1 MASGG
6 GKGGS
11 PRKPSGS
18 NGPSTGGA
26 GDRITKYCCYL
37 HKRRGSAETDS
48 HGNGFIVNFRTD
60 DGQLQP
66 ALLAL
71 QQDRFGKLETT
82 YALIT
87 AHRTI
92 PSWSSVSGW
101 TISCP
106 GIRNGD
112 RQKMSD
118 LVCGVISCCGPDSL
132 LANSGHGHAKAVSKH
147 TSVSVAKCDIQ
158 LNVTILFLNKSFE
171 KLLHKGDNPGRPF
184 LQIPVVPVQQC
195 FDQNACASN
204 IQKLIREGSTAMDK
218 VQPGNE
224 SRSASTEPFQV
235 YYCDG
240 ARNLTAAAYTVSVI
254 EHSKPQCISQHER
267 PLSHKIATYERSQKV
282 YYRES
287 GTTSNEVLRKC
298 CGAPFVYHSRDA
310 KEPTLIGVHVG
321 ESEQPGE
328 FVAAT
333 LHGIIQLLRGL
344 SQLL

>member
-1 MASGG
+1 MASGRLHGG
-6 GKGGS
+6 GKGSSRKGS
-11 PRKPSGS
+11 SS
-18 NGPSTGGA
+18 GPSTGGA

-37 HKRRGSAETDS
+37 HKRGGAETDAR
-48 HGNGFIVNFRTD
+48 GNGFIVDFRTD

-92 PSWSSVSGW
+92 PSWSSVSDSGW
-101 TISCP
+101 TISCA

-118 LVCGVISCCGPDSL
+118 LVCGVISCCGPEGL
-132 LANSGHGHAKAVSKH
+132 LANSGHVYAKAVSEH

-158 LNVTILFLNKSFE
+158 LNVTILFLNKTFE
-171 KLLHKGDNPGRPF
+171 RLLQKGDSPGRPF
-184 LQIPVVPVQQC
+184 LQVPVVPVRQC

-204 IQKLIREGSTAMDK
+204 IQELIREGSPAMDK
-218 VQPGNE
+218 LQPGNE
-224 SRSASTEPFQV
+224 SRSASAEV

-254 EHSKPQCISQHER
+254 EHSKPQRISQHER

-287 GTTSNEVLRKC
+287 GTTSKEVLRKC
-298 CGAPFVYHSRDA
+298 CGSPLVYHSRDA

-344 SQLL
+344 S

>member
-6 GKGGS
+6 GKGS
-11 PRKPSGS
+11 PRKP
-18 NGPSTGGA
+18 P

-37 HKRRGSAETDS
+37 HKRGGGAETDS
-48 HGNGFIVNFRTD
+48 HGNGFIVDFRTD

-118 LVCGVISCCGPDSL
+118 LVCGVISCCGPESL
-132 LANSGHGHAKAVSKH
+132 LANSGHGHAKAVSEH
-147 TSVSVAKCDIQ
+147 TNVSVAKCDIQ
-158 LNVTILFLNKSFE
+158 LNVTVLFLNKTFE
-171 KLLHKGDNPGRPF
+171 RLLHKGDSSGRPF

-195 FDQNACASN
+195 FDQNACTSN
-204 IQKLIREGSTAMDK
+204 IQKLIREGSPAMDK
-218 VQPGNE
+218 LQPGNE
-224 SRSASTEPFQV
+224 SRSASAEV

-240 ARNLTAAAYTVSVI
+240 ARNLTAAACTISVI
-254 EHSKPQCISQHER
+254 EHSKPQHISQHER

-287 GTTSNEVLRKC
+287 GTTSKEVLRKC
-298 CGAPFVYHSRDA
+298 CGSPLVYHSRDA

-344 SQLL
+344 S